1 MLTEIKKQQ
10 KMRVGLIRMSRSK
23 KRFHRAR
30 SLIKRRRNSQLNKRN
45 LQRNKQP
52 KFNCKKNKN
61 LSNLLQCLLNKN
73 RKLKSKIPQLKLKK
87 RKK

>member
-30 SLIKRRRNSQLNKRN
+30 SLIKRRRNSQSNKRN
-45 LQRNKQP
+45 LQINRQP
-52 KFNCKKNKN
+52 KLNCKKNKN
-61 LSNLLQCLLNKN
+61 LSKLLQCLLNKN